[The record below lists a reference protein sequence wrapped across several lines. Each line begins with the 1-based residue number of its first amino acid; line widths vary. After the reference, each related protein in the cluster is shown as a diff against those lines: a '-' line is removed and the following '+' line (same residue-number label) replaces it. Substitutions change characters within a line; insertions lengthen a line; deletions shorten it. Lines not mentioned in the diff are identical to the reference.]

1 MPNKNTTK
9 GGVEASSIS
18 LDGHSNRLVHIRYRD
33 HVEFKN
39 TSHKLYFDV
48 NIREAV
54 GWIVLE
60 TDKYLFL
67 LYDRSVEPLPHEAP
81 ESGLI
86 LIKSDILEVKE
97 VK

>member
-1 MPNKNTTK
+1 MKNMIN
-9 GGVEASSIS
+9 GGVEASSTCS
-18 LDGHSNRLVHIRYRD
+18 TSHSKRLVHIQYKD

-54 GWIVLE
+54 GWVVLE
-60 TDKYLFL
+60 TDEYLCL
-67 LYDRSVEPLPHEAP
+67 LYDRSVEFLPYEAS

-86 LIKSDILEVKE
+86 LIKSDILEMKE